1 MAKILIKGG
10 RVWDGERSFY
20 ADLLTD
26 GDVCASGFTANI
38 QAPSWQSIAQ
48 INVKTAQ

>member
-26 GDVCASGFTANI
+26 GDRIAKIEQNI
-38 QAPSWQSIAQ
+38 TDDAE
-48 INVKTAQ
+48 T